1 MLCKHC
7 GAQLTPGSQYC
18 QVCGAKQLPD
28 YSSDAA
34 APTSNAGAFA
44 VPESAGG
51 GSLLIE
57 DIPALRVE
65 NTAKVVD
72 APTFAQRGEML
83 TLQGVNTYYGP
94 NHVLKDLSVEVRQ
107 GEIVCLLGANAAGK
121 TTTMKTI
128 FGLVKPRSG
137 TISIAGERIDTLG
150 TDQIIKH
157 GMSLVP
163 EARRVFSRMS
173 VRENLEMGAF
183 NINNKAEIQTGIDQ
197 VYTLFPRLK
206 ERDKQTAGTMSGG
219 EQQMLA
225 MGRALMAR
233 PRLICMDEPSM
244 GLSPILVQTVFDTIQ
259 RIRQQGVTVFLVEQN
274 AFMALNIADRG
285 YVLQQGQIVISDTA
299 PNLLTNDIVRRAY
312 LGG

>member
-1 MLCKHC
+1 MSSVTASDTATNPTANTTETML
-7 GAQLTPGSQYC
+7 
-18 QVCGAKQLPD
+18 
-28 YSSDAA
+28 
-34 APTSNAGAFA
+34 
-44 VPESAGG
+44 
-51 GSLLIE
+51 
-57 DIPALRVE
+57 ALE
-65 NTAKVVD
+65 
-72 APTFAQRGEML
+72 
-83 TLQGVNTYYGP
+83 GVNTYYGP
-94 NHVLKDLSVEVRQ
+94 NHVLRDLSLTVGR

-137 TISIAGERIDTLG
+137 QVMLEGERIDTLT
-150 TDQIIKH
+150 TDQVIKR
-157 GMSLVP
+157 GLSLVP

-183 NINNKAEIQTGIDQ
+183 MSNDRPAILEGIEQ

-206 ERDKQTAGTMSGG
+206 ERDKQLAGTMSGG

-259 RIRQQGVTVFLVEQN
+259 TIRGQGVTVFLVEQN

-285 YVLQQGQIVISDTA
+285 YVLQQGKIVLTDTA
-299 PNLLTNDIVRRAY
+299 KNLLTNDVVRRAY